1 MRGRW
6 QRWNPIQDSISAGGF
21 LYWRTMYYD
30 PIECGM
36 RISRLRMELGF
47 TQAQAAEKLNI
58 SVQHYRSV
66 EVGRR
71 GASIDL
77 LVDISILYHTS
88 LDYLILGKH
97 SEMRLGRIKK
107 ELRSIIEGL
116 ETLENAL

>member
-6 QRWNPIQDSISAGGF
+6 QDWNPILDSISASGF
-21 LYWRTMYYD
+21 LYWGTMYYD

-36 RISRLRMELGF
+36 RISRLRMELGL

-97 SEMRLGRIKK
+97 AEMRLDRIKK

>member
-6 QRWNPIQDSISAGGF
+6 QRWNPIQDSMSAGGF
-21 LYWRTMYYD
+21 LYWRQMYSY
-30 PIECGM
+30 PLECGM

-71 GASIDL
+71 GAAIDL

-88 LDYLILGKH
+88 LDYLILGRH
-97 SEMRLGRIKK
+97 SEMRLGRRGRPAQRYYFQAQRRRKP
-107 ELRSIIEGL
+107 
-116 ETLENAL
+116 